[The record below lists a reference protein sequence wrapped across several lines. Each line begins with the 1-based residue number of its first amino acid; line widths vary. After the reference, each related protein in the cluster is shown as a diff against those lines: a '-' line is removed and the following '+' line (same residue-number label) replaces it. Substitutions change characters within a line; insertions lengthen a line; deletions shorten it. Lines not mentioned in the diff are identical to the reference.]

1 MTKSVRED
9 DTRLE
14 NNLDAQHL
22 ADGMQHFR
30 YCLSLTLQLI
40 HLRSAAARAEP
51 CCQVVLAVVR
61 LALAAIG
68 ADTAENEPGFSSKIE
83 KNLTKFCQAPHSQIK
98 VVSTRSDSTSRSWAR
113 RTFSRMEA
121 GSIRGSIFS
130 LCPQN
135 TRRLHRLAGFITRS
149 ERNSEFGMHEQ
160 IDLVELCTTY
170 TLQLLFPPVHIAEKR
185 PFKIAIF

>member
-1 MTKSVRED
+1 MSVRED

-51 CCQVVLAVVR
+51 FCEVVLAVVR
-61 LALAAIG
+61 LALAEIG
-68 ADTAENEPGFSSKIE
+68 ADTAENEPGFPSKIE
-83 KNLTKFCQAPHSQIK
+83 KNLTKVCQAPHSQIK

-113 RTFSRMEA
+113 RTFSRNQSGA
-121 GSIRGSIFS
+121 GS
-130 LCPQN
+130 L
-135 TRRLHRLAGFITRS
+135 LA
-149 ERNSEFGMHEQ
+149 
-160 IDLVELCTTY
+160 ELA
-170 TLQLLFPPVHIAEKR
+170 PGEKR
-185 PFKIAIF
+185 RPTRDVGDVVMEVRCPLPAATLWDQA